1 MDNKTPENT
10 LIKGLIT
17 LSLGGTYT
25 VKTDNGDIYCKPRGI
40 FRKAG
45 YLSPVAGDF
54 AEISLTEDG
63 EGIIESLLPRKNTVL
78 RPAAAN
84 IDLLV
89 LVCST
94 TEPETNLSVLDKFL
108 AFAVKN
114 EMPTLIAVTKN
125 DLKDNKELKEIY
137 SAVTDVLEVDYRS
150 PETVLAVRDFIKG
163 KTVMFAG
170 NSGVGKTTLLN
181 HLCPGLSAATGEI
194 SKKLGRGRHT
204 TRCVQLFPFEGGYI
218 ADTPGFSTFT
228 LDLYDDFKR
237 EELAE
242 LFVDFKPFLGKCD
255 FSDCMHV
262 KEIGCRIKEAVSA
275 GKIAQS
281 RYDNYVLICTER
293 GHK

>member
-1 MDNKTPENT
+1 MADTKQ
-10 LIKGLIT
+10 IDGLVT
-17 LSLGGTYT
+17 LSLGGIYT
-25 VKTDNGDIYCKPRGI
+25 VKTDEGEFACKPRGI
-40 FRKAG
+40 FRKEG
-45 YLSPVAGDF
+45 NRSPVAGDF
-54 AEISLTEDG
+54 VKISTLDGG
-63 EGIIESLLPRKNTVL
+63 EGIIETLLPRKNAIR

-84 IDLLV
+84 IDILV
-89 LVCST
+89 LVCSV

-108 AFAVKN
+108 AVAEKN
-114 EMPTLIAVTKN
+114 ELPTLITVTKI
-125 DLKDNKELKEIY
+125 DIKDNHMLKEIY
-137 SAVTDVLEVDYRS
+137 STVTDVLEVDYRK

-163 KTVMFAG
+163 KTVMLAG

-228 LDLYDDFKR
+228 LELYGYTGL
-237 EELAE
+237 EELAQY
-242 LFVDFKPFLGKCD
+242 FADFKPYLGKCK

-262 KEIGCRIKEAVSA
+262 KEIGCKVKEAVEA
-275 GKIAQS
+275 GEIAQS
-281 RYDNYVLICTER
+281 RYDNYVASCIRR